1 MEGHSKN
8 YAPGI
13 VKKVW
18 KTASKIGYSNYFKS
32 RHQGAIDDDHLY
44 VNQNTSIPMI
54 DIIHYD
60 PVVGYFGDYHHT
72 LKDNMEIID
81 RKTLK
86 AVGQTLLH
94 VLYNE

>member
-1 MEGHSKN
+1 
-8 YAPGI
+8 
-13 VKKVW
+13 
-18 KTASKIGYSNYFKS
+18 
-32 RHQGAIDDDHLY
+32 
-44 VNQNTSIPMI
+44 MI